1 MTRKYQ
7 KNCAVGCVMAGIILL
22 LTGCGLD
29 PMPELTADE
38 SAMISEYAVGVL
50 LKHDINAGKLASDYE
65 IAEADRHDAELQ
77 AKMEEMR
84 RIKAEEAENK
94 TENVTD
100 QMGENQTEAA
110 QPVFQGIA
118 QFYGLEDFQIDYIGY
133 QICDSYPESNDVTD
147 KVFAMDATEGKKL
160 LVLQFVA
167 TNDASEDRELDM
179 FGANPR
185 FRVAVNDGKPEN
197 VLSTMLLDDL
207 AMYKDVVPA
216 KTGVQLILV
225 KEIPAE
231 EAGSIR
237 TISLT
242 CKNASE
248 NATTLLE

>member
-1 MTRKYQ
+1 MARKYYR
-7 KNCAVGCVMAGIILL
+7 NCAVICVMAGIILS

-29 PMPELTADE
+29 PMPDLTAEE

-84 RIKAEEAENK
+84 RLKAEKAEND
-94 TENVTD
+94 TD
-100 QMGENQTEAA
+100 SSGT
-110 QPVFQGIA
+110 
-118 QFYGLEDFQIDYIGY
+118 
-133 QICDSYPESNDVTD
+133 DVTD
-147 KVFAMDATEGKKL
+147 KVFAMDAAEGKKL

-167 TNDASEDRELDM
+167 TNDMPEDRELDM
-179 FGANPR
+179 FDANPH

-216 KTGVQLILV
+216 QTGVQLILV
-225 KEIPAE
+225 KEIPTE
-231 EAGSIR
+231 EAGSIQ

-242 CKNASE
+242 CKNESE
-248 NATTLLE
+248 SATTLLE

>member
-1 MTRKYQ
+1 MARKYYR
-7 KNCAVGCVMAGIILL
+7 NCAVICVMAGIILS

-29 PMPELTADE
+29 PMPDLTAEE

-84 RIKAEEAENK
+84 RLKAEQEENE
-94 TENVTD
+94 TESSGSQTGED
-100 QMGENQTEAA
+100 QIETA
-110 QPVFQGIA
+110 QPVFEGIA
-118 QFYGLEDFQIDYIGY
+118 QFYGLDGFQIDYIGY

-147 KVFAMDATEGKKL
+147 KVFAMDAAEGKKL

-167 TNDASEDRELDM
+167 TNDMPEDRELDM
-179 FGANPR
+179 FDANPH

-216 KTGVQLILV
+216 QTGVQLILV
-225 KEIPAE
+225 KEIPTE
-231 EAGSIR
+231 EASSIQ

-242 CKNASE
+242 CKNESE
-248 NATTLLE
+248 SATTLLK